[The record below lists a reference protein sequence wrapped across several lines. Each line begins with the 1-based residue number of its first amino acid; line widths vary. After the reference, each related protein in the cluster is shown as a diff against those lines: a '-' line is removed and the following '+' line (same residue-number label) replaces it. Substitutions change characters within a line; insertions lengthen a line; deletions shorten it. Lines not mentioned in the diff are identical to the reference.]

1 MLIPLPVSTEARL
14 GTDPIDKEA
23 IRKFKNNFG
32 DRLEQISVLVLIPAY
47 NEAQNIVKVVNLI
60 PSHIGDL
67 NAHTVIVSDGSTD
80 GTVEAAKSFNLSI
93 CEAPIN
99 RGQGAALR
107 LGYKIASLFE
117 IPIIAVV
124 DADGQWDPAD
134 LEVMVKMVADNSADF
149 VQGSRVLGH
158 SEVGDPIRDL
168 GVVVFA
174 KLISFLTR
182 YKVTD
187 TSSGIR
193 VFKSELLDKIRLQ
206 EPQYQSS
213 ELLISAI
220 YAKARISEHP
230 VVMSK
235 RHTGKSKKGNNLK
248 YGMNYARVVFTTW
261 IRERFLIRG

>member
-23 IRKFKNNFG
+23 IRQFEYNYS
-32 DRLEQISVLVLIPAY
+32 DRLQQVSVIVLIPAY
-47 NEAQNIVKVVNLI
+47 NEEKNIAKVANLI
-60 PSHIGDL
+60 PSFIGDL
-67 NAHTVIVSDGSTD
+67 PAHTVIVSDGSTD
-80 GTVEAAKSFNLSI
+80 GTVEVARTFDLSI
-93 CEAPIN
+93 CDAPIN

-107 LGYKIASLFE
+107 LGYKIASRFK
-117 IPIIAVV
+117 IPIVAVV
-124 DADGQWDPAD
+124 DADGQWDPTD
-134 LEVMVKMVADNSADF
+134 LEVMVKMVADNTADF

-182 YKVTD
+182 YHVTD

-193 VFKSELLDKIRLQ
+193 VFKSELLNKIRLQ

-235 RHTGKSKKGNNLK
+235 RHTGNSKKGNNLK
-248 YGMNYARVVFTTW
+248 YGMNYARVVFSTW